1 MKLRI
6 KNLYTYVEF
15 EEDDKYLKDIFLKRV
30 HTTIGARQE
39 GFQYSPAYKRG
50 SWDGYIDFYVYEEDK
65 FPTGLLF
72 KVELLLGELQSRYNF
87 QFETIDERDESF
99 LSEEDI
105 DDEITLLDNNIGQ
118 ITLRDYQ
125 YEAVYNSLTFYNG
138 ILHSATNCL
147 TKDTLVLTNEGY
159 KTIESIFKES
169 GVNLDSSNKE
179 HDIQYPLINRYGELE
194 YTSKFFI
201 NGRQPVKEIKTNKG
215 VNIKATYNHPMLV
228 VEDNEFKWKKV
239 EDLKPK
245 DLLVSRVGDN
255 IFGNDNTIR
264 TEEEAYVLGVVIA
277 DGYIGQKHVIDITND
292 ENSIINI
299 VKNYFTKDGAEVK
312 QVIDRN
318 STRLYIKYTEYV
330 KKYHERYAL
339 PYGVAKDKEIP
350 KCVMNAPKNIQL
362 AFLSGYFECECSIE
376 EIKKSIEVTS
386 ASKKLLQQ
394 IQLILFNIGVV
405 SSVTKKNVKKYPNNY
420 YGRLTISSHKY
431 ISKFINMLTL
441 KTEDRNNKYNTLH
454 NNHNKVTINKS
465 YRDVLPNG
473 KYLITEYRNS
483 LEIKGKERRRFEVPN
498 TISRDKAR
506 TLIREYPE
514 GDKELFNT
522 INNLVDENY
531 FYQEIKEIKDV
542 GEQYTFDVYMP
553 KTHSFIAES
562 CVQHNSGKTEIGA
575 GIIDQLLPQLEK
587 GERVAFFTGSTEI
600 FHQSADRLKERLNI
614 PIGKVGA
621 GKFDVKQVTVVM
633 IPTLNA
639 NLKDPTQGVK
649 VTPKQNI
656 SKKIAQEILPKFEG
670 GTNQKKLLKVLLEN
684 TTPKTKVEQN
694 VLNVLEL
701 IYQNSKTDAEVLLNL
716 KKHNAHFQKV
726 VREKNA
732 KKYDKYQDMRDF
744 LDSVTV
750 MIVDEAHHSKSDS
763 WYNNLM
769 TCENALY
776 RIALTG
782 SIDKKDELLWMR
794 LQALF
799 GNVIARTTNKFLI
812 DEGHSARPTINII
825 PVANP
830 NDIDR
835 IDDYREAY
843 DKGITNNDFRNKLI
857 AKLTEKW
864 YNQDKGTLIIVNF
877 IEHGDTISEMLN
889 DLDVEHYFLHGEIDS
904 DTRREKLND
913 MRSGKLKVMIA
924 TSLIDEGVDI
934 SGINALIL
942 GAGGKSLRQTLQ
954 RIGRALRK
962 KKDDNTTQIFDFN
975 DMTNRFLYT
984 HSKER
989 RKIYEEEDFE
999 IKDLGK

>member
-1 MKLRI
+1 MRLRI

-15 EEDDKYLKDIFLKRV
+15 EEDDKYLKDIFLKRI

-99 LSEEDI
+99 LAEEDI
-105 DDEITLLDNNIGQ
+105 DDEITLLDNNVGQ

-138 ILHSATNCL
+138 IVHVATNGGKCL
-147 TKDTLVLTNEGY
+147 SKDSKILTPEGY
-159 KTIESIFKES
+159 KTLGDIFNENGLSLSAKEE
-169 GVNLDSSNKE
+169 VTPIK
-179 HDIQYPLINRYGELE
+179 YPLINRYGEIE
-194 YTSKFFI
+194 YTSHFTK
-201 NGRQPVKEIKTNKG
+201 NGLRKTRRIKTDRGIELN
-215 VNIKATYNHPMLV
+215 NTYNHP
-228 VEDNEFKWKKV
+228 
-239 EDLKPK
+239 
-245 DLLVSRVGDN
+245 LLVLEGHDFVWKNTEDIKEGDILISRKGDN
-255 IFGNDNTIR
+255 KYGKDSTI
-264 TEEEAYVLGVVIA
+264 TSEEEAFVLGCMIA
-277 DGYIGQKHVIDITND
+277 DSHMGLNYRLSFSNDKEELLQAVSNYWSTLSDKETYYDIHHKSKGITIHLHD
-292 ENSIINI
+292 
-299 VKNYFTKDGAEVK
+299 
-312 QVIDRN
+312 
-318 STRLYIKYTEYV
+318 
-330 KKYHERYAL
+330 KKVAMEFYDKFGIEL
-339 PYGVAKDKEIP
+339 GVSKDKRVP
-350 KCVMNAPKNIQL
+350 KCILKSPKNIQV
-362 AFLSGYFECECSIE
+362 AFLSGYLECESSIA
-376 EIKKSIEVTS
+376 KDGRDMEVIS
-386 ASKKLLQQ
+386 ASKELLEQ
-394 IQLILFNIGVV
+394 IQIMLFNLGVDNYLN
-405 SSVTKKNVKKYPNNY
+405 TKVVKGYEQNY
-420 YGRLTISSHKY
+420 YGRLRVKTRELKYLLSLLDFKTEQRIKQKDYVLNKEYKSQYGNKIEGLREKLKDYRDFLHIDKKEFSKY
-431 ISKFINMLTL
+431 IQRDSISIDRLREILELYPGGKREDKF
-441 KTEDRNNKYNTLH
+441 
-454 NNHNKVTINKS
+454 
-465 YRDVLPNG
+465 
-473 KYLITEYRNS
+473 
-483 LEIKGKERRRFEVPN
+483 
-498 TISRDKAR
+498 
-506 TLIREYPE
+506 
-514 GDKELFNT
+514 KELADTN
-522 INNLVDENY
+522 IV
-531 FYQEIKEIKDV
+531 YQKVKSVEE
-542 GEQYTFDVYMP
+542 GEVIPTFDVCMP
-553 KTHSFIAES
+553 ETHSFIANTI
-562 CVQHNSGKTEIGA
+562 VNHNTEMA
-575 GIIDQLLPQLEK
+575 SGIIDQLLPQLEK
-587 GERVAFFTGSTEI
+587 GERIAFFTGSTEI
-600 FHQSADRLKERLNI
+600 FHQSADRLQERLNI

-694 VLNVLEL
+694 VLSALEI

-716 KKHNAHFQKV
+716 RNHNAHFQKI
-726 VREKNA
+726 VREKNE

-744 LDSVTV
+744 LDSVAV

-877 IEHGDTISEMLN
+877 IEHGDIISEMLN

-904 DTRREKLND
+904 ETRREKLND
-913 MRSGKLKVMIA
+913 MRSGNLKVMIA

-984 HSKER
+984 HSNER

>member
-1 MKLRI
+1 MRLRI

-50 SWDGYIDFYVYEEDK
+50 SWDGYVDFYVYEEDK

-72 KVELLLGELQSRYNF
+72 KIELLLGELQSRYNF

-99 LSEEDI
+99 LAEEDI

-138 ILHSATNCL
+138 IAHLATNGGKCL
-147 TKDTLVLTNEGY
+147 SKDSKILTPEGY
-159 KTIESIFKES
+159 KTLGDIFNENGLSLSAKEE
-169 GVNLDSSNKE
+169 VTPIK
-179 HDIQYPLINRYGELE
+179 YPLINRYGEIE
-194 YTSKFFI
+194 YTSHFTK
-201 NGRQPVKEIKTNKG
+201 NGLRRTRRIKTDRGIELN
-215 VNIKATYNHPMLV
+215 NTYNHP
-228 VEDNEFKWKKV
+228 
-239 EDLKPK
+239 
-245 DLLVSRVGDN
+245 LLVLEGHDFVWKNTEDIKEGDILISRKGDN
-255 IFGNDNTIR
+255 KYGKDSTI
-264 TEEEAYVLGVVIA
+264 TSEEEAFVLGCMIA
-277 DGYIGQKHVIDITND
+277 DSHMGLNYRLSFSNDKEELLQAVSNYWSTLSDKETYYDIHHKSKGITIHLHD
-292 ENSIINI
+292 
-299 VKNYFTKDGAEVK
+299 
-312 QVIDRN
+312 
-318 STRLYIKYTEYV
+318 
-330 KKYHERYAL
+330 KKVAMEFYDKFGIEL
-339 PYGVAKDKEIP
+339 GVSKDKRVP
-350 KCVMNAPKNIQL
+350 KCILKSPKNIQV
-362 AFLSGYFECECSIE
+362 AFLSGYLECESSIA
-376 EIKKSIEVTS
+376 KDGRDMEVIS
-386 ASKKLLQQ
+386 ASKELLEQ
-394 IQLILFNIGVV
+394 IQLMLFNLGVDNYLN
-405 SSVTKKNVKKYPNNY
+405 TKVVKGYEQNY
-420 YGRLTISSHKY
+420 YGRLRVKTRELKYLLSLLDFKTEQRIKQKDYVLNKEYKSQYGNKIEGLREKLKDYRDFLHIDKKEFSKY
-431 ISKFINMLTL
+431 IQRDSISIDRLREILELYPGGKGEDKF
-441 KTEDRNNKYNTLH
+441 
-454 NNHNKVTINKS
+454 
-465 YRDVLPNG
+465 
-473 KYLITEYRNS
+473 
-483 LEIKGKERRRFEVPN
+483 
-498 TISRDKAR
+498 
-506 TLIREYPE
+506 
-514 GDKELFNT
+514 KELADTN
-522 INNLVDENY
+522 IV
-531 FYQEIKEIKDV
+531 YQKVKSVEE
-542 GEQYTFDVYMP
+542 GEVIPTFDVCMP
-553 KTHSFIAES
+553 ETHSFIANTI
-562 CVQHNSGKTEIGA
+562 VNHNTEVA
-575 GIIDQLLPQLEK
+575 SGIIDQLLPQLEK

-670 GTNQKKLLKVLLEN
+670 GTNQKKLLKVLLDN

-726 VREKNA
+726 VREKNE

-769 TCENALY
+769 TCEKALY

-812 DEGHSARPTINII
+812 EEGHSARPTINII

-877 IEHGDTISEMLN
+877 IEHGDTISELLN

-984 HSKER
+984 HSNER